1 MCNDIGS
8 RLGDTILSLA
18 LMGLV
23 LNSGTKGLN
32 RNGMKQIN
40 YVILS
45 HSVLNGVVQTLCHLN
60 LQIRQI
66 SESITVGSS

>member
-1 MCNDIGS
+1 MCDDIGS
-8 RLGDTILSLA
+8 RSRLGDAIISLA

-32 RNGMKQIN
+32 RNRMKRIN

-45 HSVLNGVVQTLCHLN
+45 HTVHNGVVQTL
-60 LQIRQI
+60 
-66 SESITVGSS
+66 